1 MSTGDFGAHAS
12 LTAYFQE
19 AVGDALR
26 NQGVSA
32 SGLTEFYLVRL
43 LSDFATASIGDAPL
57 ALQMAEAQMASPED
71 RARKLRE
78 IGDRSLYVLGF
89 FADSLSRRL
98 VDEDYYIRMGGTAY
112 RQLARLPARTT
123 AHFTEAWSELGDGF
137 PRFVDVLAEV
147 SELSA
152 TARDTDVMRLYQ
164 RWQRTGSPW
173 LARRLRALGVMPG
186 GSDVQ

>member
-1 MSTGDFGAHAS
+1 MEFGTHPS

-19 AVGDALR
+19 AVGEALR
-26 NQGVSA
+26 NQHVSA

-43 LSDFATASIGDAPL
+43 LADFATATIDDAPL
-57 ALQMAEAQMASPED
+57 ALQMAEAQLASPEE

-112 RQLARLPARTT
+112 RQLARLPVRT
-123 AHFTEAWSELGDGF
+123 ASHFTAAFCELGEGF

-147 SELSA
+147 SEVSA
-152 TARDTDVMRLYQ
+152 TASDTDVVRLYQ

-173 LARRLRALGVMPG
+173 LLRRLRALGVVPSG
-186 GSDVQ
+186 GDVQ